1 MLLFYFFLTLITTSA
16 AEDERAYQVSSALD
30 VMARLSKEGEKD
42 KVLAW
47 VEKVDPK
54 RWAQIGG
61 KEGLQQNGQFEV
73 LVIEY
78 FINQKHK
85 EGWELMFMQNNAF
98 FFKKITRAPRIPGAV
113 VPPKE

>member
-1 MLLFYFFLTLITTSA
+1 M
-16 AEDERAYQVSSALD
+16 SALIKSTPLW
-30 VMARLSKEGEKD
+30 MSWRKKIAAKKQESKEGEKG

-47 VEKVDPK
+47 LEKVDPK

-61 KEGLQQNGQFEV
+61 QEGLRRNGQFEV

-85 EGWELMFMQNNAF
+85 EGWELMFMQNNF
-98 FFKKITRAPRIPGAV
+98 TGQSFLF
-113 VPPKE
+113 